1 MTANEI
7 RARSDE
13 ELQGEIQ
20 DLKENLFN
28 LKFRSRL
35 AQIEDN
41 SQIKKVRRDS
51 ARIKTVLRERAL
63 LRPLV

>member
-35 AQIEDN
+35 VQVEDH
-41 SQIKKVRRDS
+41 SQIKKVRRDI
-51 ARIKTVLRERAL
+51 ARIKTVLRERA
-63 LRPLV
+63 